1 MRKEETIIV
10 DGCQTCAGICFHCFY
25 ADMCPYY
32 MDVHPYTPAEIRVP
46 AVKKYALCEG
56 RHVIPQAKDGAIF
69 PSIVK
74 PVVDELEAYADKFI
88 RNHLVQGQTMH
99 LYATGLTMALLAVLN
114 ACKKHSI
121 PVVVF
126 HYNRDTGDY
135 DPQEIK

>member
-1 MRKEETIIV
+1 MKDTIKIPA
-10 DGCQTCAGICFHCFY
+10 CRTCGGNCWNCFY
-25 ADMCPYY
+25 TDMCPRY
-32 MDVHPYTPAEIRVP
+32 MDIYPYTPVKITAS

-56 RHVIPQAKDGAIF
+56 RHAIPQAKDGAIF

-74 PVVDELEAYADKFI
+74 PVVDELEAYADKFV
-88 RNHLVQGQTMH
+88 RNHFVQGQTMH

-135 DPQEIK
+135 DPQKIK

>member
-1 MRKEETIIV
+1 MKKNTIKISA
-10 DGCQTCAGICFHCFY
+10 CHTCNGNCFGCFY
-25 ADMCPYY
+25 TDMCPYY
-32 MDVHPYTPAEIRVP
+32 MDIHPYTPAEITVS

-56 RHVIPQAKDGAIF
+56 RHEIPQAKDGAIF

-74 PVVDELEAYADKFI
+74 PVVDELEAYADKFVY
-88 RNHLVQGQTMH
+88 NHFLQGQTMH
-99 LYATGLTMALLAVLN
+99 LYTTGLTMALLAVLN

-121 PVVVF
+121 HVVVF